1 MTFLETGKGV
11 EDISMLNSST
21 GAGVSGR
28 SKARVYCDVNVHKPR
43 EYWDYESHPIEWGN
57 IDNYQV

>member
-1 MTFLETGKGV
+1 MTFEAGKGI

>member
-1 MTFLETGKGV
+1 
-11 EDISMLNSST
+11 MLNSST